1 MKAVLALALTAV
13 ATATVAGCVG
23 EPLIISDQSEINA
36 HRLSGPPIIRGV
48 DQCVYETFRYEDV
61 GYGANTD
68 ITLRIDSRGR
78 ASFVGIEN
86 PEPPLLDEITEQCR
100 QQIEQALAAW
110 RYRPFERDG
119 HVQAAEIVEQILML
133 PAERWRTAE
142 RPFAPIQ
149 DMENVTITLQ
159 RKRGLVGCRDERSV
173 SYTLQI
179 RGNGEV
185 TIWEAMINPNRG
197 PRQPLEI
204 DGPPHRYMID
214 RAKIEALIARFQA
227 ARFFLLEAAYNAG
240 ITDQPGQILFFDT
253 GTERAVVEDYV
264 GEVVGMPLIVR
275 DLQVAVD
282 AAAGLPPLA
291 PQCGPERTLRRR

>member
-1 MKAVLALALTAV
+1 MKAILAIASAAV
-13 ATATVAGCVG
+13 AAAALGACAG

-48 DQCVYETFRYEDV
+48 NQCVHETFRHEDV

-68 ITLRIDSRGR
+68 ITLRVDSRGR
-78 ASFVGIEN
+78 ASFVGIED
-86 PEPPLLDEITEQCR
+86 PEPPLLDEITARCR
-100 QQIEQALAAW
+100 QQIEQALADW

-119 HVQAAEIVEQILML
+119 RIHAAEIVEQILML
-133 PAERWRTAE
+133 PAERWRTAD
-142 RPFAPIQ
+142 RPFPPIQ

-159 RKRGLVGCRDERSV
+159 RQGGLAGCREERSV
-173 SYTLQI
+173 SYVLQI

-197 PRQPLEI
+197 PRQPIEI
-204 DGPPHRYMID
+204 HGPPRRYMID
-214 RAKIEALIARFQA
+214 RAKVEALIGRFQA
-227 ARFFLLEAAYNAG
+227 ARFFSLEAAYNAG
-240 ITDQPGQILFFDT
+240 ITDQPGQKLFLDT

-264 GEVVGMPLIVR
+264 GEVVGMPFIVR

-282 AAAGLPPLA
+282 SAAGLPPLS